1 MSAEPAAEREA
12 YVARRVREEIGRP
25 FSLTQGDLSRVHLI
39 RLGSREHVLLITQH
53 HIISDGWSVKN
64 MFADLKRAFL
74 AHQNREP
81 LQVSELP
88 LTYIDYARWFNSDR
102 FLDYHAEFKP
112 FWVDR
117 LGGSPEV
124 HGLPL
129 DKPRPAHQD
138 SGGELVFSTIDNDL
152 WESFKRLCQRH
163 STSNF
168 IGLHALFALLMVR
181 QSGEKE
187 VVIGTPLA
195 YRERHEIESLVGF
208 FVNTLVLRTQLS
220 GKPSFVDYL
229 QQCREEDLAAF
240 DHQLYRFEALAE
252 AIGADR
258 TTAINPIFQIM
269 LVYQAKV
276 DFNDL
281 IPGCQLVEETSPVL
295 PAKTDIS
302 VKVTELMDS
311 VRVDWLFA
319 TALFERETIQAF
331 ADRLLHLMRAVVAA
345 PRPTSGN
352 CRWKR
357 APTRRRWP
365 RRLPICRRITR
376 AATPCSAISSGGP
389 RSCRTHWRSATAR
402 NR

>member
-1 MSAEPAAEREA
+1 
-12 YVARRVREEIGRP
+12 
-25 FSLTQGDLSRVHLI
+25 
-39 RLGSREHVLLITQH
+39 
-53 HIISDGWSVKN
+53 
-64 MFADLKRAFL
+64 
-74 AHQNREP
+74 
-81 LQVSELP
+81 
-88 LTYIDYARWFNSDR
+88 
-102 FLDYHAEFKP
+102 
-112 FWVDR
+112 
-117 LGGSPEV
+117 
-124 HGLPL
+124 
-129 DKPRPAHQD
+129 
-138 SGGELVFSTIDNDL
+138 
-152 WESFKRLCQRH
+152 
-163 STSNF
+163 
-168 IGLHALFALLMVR
+168 MVR

-187 VVIGTPLA
+187 VVIGTRSPIA
-195 YRERHEIESLVGF
+195 SATRSESLVGF

-220 GKPSFVDYL
+220 RKPSFVDYL

-319 TALFERETIQAF
+319 TALFERETIQAY

-345 PRPTSGN
+345 PETDIWQLPLEAGTDQAALAAELADLPPDYPSRDTLLCHIERRAIQLPDAGGQRRCAIVDLWRAGGACQPAGPLAAVQGVTPGAAIGIQARRDVAFVIACSPAGRRGGLCALDPAYPAERLAHILTDAAISLVLGACRTRGWRGAGGHDCRIMTCTGWRWTRCQPARPHCLGTPP
-352 CRWKR
+352 C
-357 APTRRRWP
+357 WP
-365 RRLPICRRITR
+365 RSSTPPAAPACPRGSWWSR
-376 AATPCSAISSGGP
+376 AAWST
-389 RSCRTHWRSATAR
+389 
-402 NR
+402 

>member
-1 MSAEPAAEREA
+1 M
-12 YVARRVREEIGRP
+12 
-25 FSLTQGDLSRVHLI
+25 
-39 RLGSREHVLLITQH
+39 
-53 HIISDGWSVKN
+53 
-64 MFADLKRAFL
+64 
-74 AHQNREP
+74 
-81 LQVSELP
+81 
-88 LTYIDYARWFNSDR
+88 
-102 FLDYHAEFKP
+102 
-112 FWVDR
+112 
-117 LGGSPEV
+117 
-124 HGLPL
+124 
-129 DKPRPAHQD
+129 
-138 SGGELVFSTIDNDL
+138 
-152 WESFKRLCQRH
+152 
-163 STSNF
+163 
-168 IGLHALFALLMVR
+168 
-181 QSGEKE
+181 
-187 VVIGTPLA
+187 
-195 YRERHEIESLVGF
+195 
-208 FVNTLVLRTQLS
+208 LRTQLE
-220 GKPSFVDYL
+220 GRPSFVDYL

-319 TALFERETIQAF
+319 TALFERETIQAL

-352 CRWKR
+352 CRWRR

-365 RRLPICRRITR
+365 HSLPTCRRTTR
-376 AATPCSAISSGGP
+376 AAIPCSAISSGGLF
-389 RSCRTHWRSATAR
+389 SCRTRWR
-402 NR
+402 

>member
-1 MSAEPAAEREA
+1 
-12 YVARRVREEIGRP
+12 
-25 FSLTQGDLSRVHLI
+25 
-39 RLGSREHVLLITQH
+39 
-53 HIISDGWSVKN
+53 
-64 MFADLKRAFL
+64 
-74 AHQNREP
+74 HQNREP

-88 LTYIDYARWFNSDR
+88 LTYIDYARWFNSLR

-138 SGGELVFSTIDNDL
+138 SGGELVFSTIESDL

-319 TALFERETIQAF
+319 TALFERETIQAY

-345 PRPTSGN
+345 PETDIWQLPLEAGTDQAALAVQLADLPPDYPSRDTLLCHIERRAIQLPDVLAVSDGAQSLTYGELEVRANRLAHWLQSCGVTPGAAIGIQARRDVAFVIALLA
-352 CRWKR
+352 CWK
-357 APTRRRWP
+357 AGAAYVPLDP
-365 RRLPICRRITR
+365 AYPAERLAHIL
-376 AATPCSAISSGGP
+376 SD
-389 RSCRTHWRSATAR
+389 
-402 NR
+402 